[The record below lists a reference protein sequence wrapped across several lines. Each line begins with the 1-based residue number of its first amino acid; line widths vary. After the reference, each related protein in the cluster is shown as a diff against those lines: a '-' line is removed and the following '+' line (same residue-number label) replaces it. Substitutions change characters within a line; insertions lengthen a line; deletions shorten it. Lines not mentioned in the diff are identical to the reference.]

1 MSTNQ
6 KHLNTAIVTQATN
19 YLPAVFRE
27 CKAEWFVEYYIENP
41 ITHQM
46 ERKKIKVNRLAN
58 RYPNKKEARK
68 HINNMVTSINI
79 KLASGWTPFFESED
93 ARLYTPIKVALDAF
107 IAEKT
112 KELRSNSMRSYNSF
126 VTIFSNWLIST
137 NPNLYSAMFS
147 HSFAIR
153 FMDYVYTERGVKQ
166 VAYNNYLKM
175 AKAIFNWMVE
185 KCYTKEN
192 PFGKIKPK
200 AKPTKTRI
208 LIPSEARVK
217 IITHLRIVN
226 PHFLLVCK
234 LMYYSLIR
242 PKEILSIRI
251 EDVNIVSKTIR
262 ITEDNAKNGK
272 QRYCALTQD
281 IIDDLM
287 GMNILEYPSKHFLF
301 GLNLTPCITPSGD
314 ARLRKEWDKVR
325 NALKL
330 PKAMQLYSFRDT
342 GITEMLK
349 NGIDDL
355 TVMQHADH
363 HSLEMTTKYSS
374 HADPNLVNI
383 IYERSPQF

>member
-1 MSTNQ
+1 MSTSQ

-27 CKAEWFVEYYIENP
+27 CKSEWFVEYYIENP
-41 ITHQM
+41 INKAM
-46 ERKKIKVNRLAN
+46 ERKKVKVNRLAN

-68 HINNMVTSINI
+68 HINNIVTSMNI
-79 KLASGWTPFFESED
+79 KLATGWTPFFESED

-107 IAEKT
+107 ISEKT

-126 VTIFSNWLIST
+126 VSIFNNWLVTI

-147 HSFAIR
+147 HSFAVR
-153 FMDYVYTERGVKQ
+153 FLDYVYTERGVKQ

-200 AKPTKTRI
+200 AKTTKTRI
-208 LIPSEARVK
+208 LIPFETRQR
-217 IITHLRIVN
+217 IIAHLRIIN
-226 PHFLLVCK
+226 PRFLLVCK
-234 LMYYSLIR
+234 LMYSSFIR

-251 EDVNIVSKTIR
+251 EDVNIAGKTIR
-262 ITEDNAKNGK
+262 VTAANAKNGHE
-272 QRYCALTQD
+272 RFCALTQD
-281 IIDDLM
+281 IINDLLDM
-287 GMNILEYPSKHFLF
+287 RLEEYPQKYFLF
-301 GLNLTPCITPSGD
+301 GASLLPSQTAAGD
-314 ARLRKEWDKVR
+314 ARLRKDWDNVR

-330 PKAMQLYSFRDT
+330 PKEMQLYSFRDT

-349 NGIDDL
+349 AGIDDL

-383 IYERSPQF
+383 IYNRAPQF